1 MDPYNVVNR
10 AVASK
15 SDLKLLQGQVIAVH
29 GRMLTVKLYDGIA
42 NHVPVIV
49 SGIPKPGDVV
59 YLLSDKGK
67 LLCIS
72 PSSGALSLDMLD
84 SRYVNPEMMSNFVIA
99 AVNDRVLRSGDI
111 MSGSLRLDSAK
122 GLVLHS
128 PGESVVSCRS
138 VAVSGAYCFAP
149 VMGWSGEGFDGD
161 PDSDNP
167 VAVPLSGEAS
177 KLGALAPVQCGY
189 PINGDSAVNVDWVNS
204 KFQNTMISGPHG
216 PLSFYETI
224 TASEGSSTLFG
235 VCLHHTCQ
243 VPGISQVIV
252 SGYSQIRDVNL
263 HSRASLSSFIYP
275 YGRWHDNKPF
285 AFTNGNSQAQA
296 RHTETKKSGITSGDY
311 GYRSFT
317 ISAYFQNRPGQR
329 CSLGMQANT
338 DFAPDNG
345 ASAQFGHMRLTIVVY
360 PNATYGAEDES
371 SWGEP

>member
-10 AVASK
+10 AVAGK

-59 YLLSDKGK
+59 WLLSDKGK

-84 SRYVNPEMMSNFVIA
+84 GRYVNPEMMSNFVIA
-99 AVNDRVLRSGDI
+99 AVNDRVLRTGDS
-111 MSGSLRLDSAK
+111 MSGPLKIDSTQGIA
-122 GLVLHS
+122 LHS
-128 PGESVVSCRS
+128 PNNSVVAARAIAEGSRYCWSMRS
-138 VAVSGAYCFAP
+138 
-149 VMGWSGEGFDGD
+149 GWDGD
-161 PDSDNP
+161 S
-167 VAVPLSGEAS
+167 SH
-177 KLGALAPVQCGY
+177 LAPVQCAD
-189 PINGDSAVNVDWVNS
+189 PIGSQFAATQGWAHS
-204 KFQNTMISGPHG
+204 KFQNILISGPHG
-216 PLSFYETI
+216 PISWYDSI
-224 TASEGSSTLFG
+224 TASEGSSIPFG

-243 VPGISQVIV
+243 VPGISRVIV

-263 HSRASLSSFIYP
+263 HSRASLSAFIYP
-275 YGRWHDNKPF
+275 YGRWHDNTPF
-285 AFTNGNSQAQA
+285 AFTNNNNYEAQA
-296 RHTETKKSGITSGDY
+296 RHTETKKGNTTSGDY
-311 GYRSFT
+311 GYQSFT

-338 DFAPDNG
+338 DYPPDNG
-345 ASAQFGHMRLTIVVY
+345 AFAQFGHMRLTIVVY